1 MTAPPVPQGRGRRRF
16 RAGPLASGSLWV
28 NAVDRSLMPAPY
40 HHCSRCGA
48 GDLET
53 RGPREFV
60 CRACGYKHF
69 LTPIPAAG
77 ALVFDAQGRLLVIRR
92 AHEPGLGKL
101 GLPGGVIEPG
111 ETGEQAAARET
122 FEEVGLRLPPERFRS
137 WLTLPNTYLY
147 QEYLWPTFD
156 LFYAVRLDDPVKLQ
170 PDPAEVSEVLWL
182 PLDDVP
188 LDQFAF
194 TSNAEAVRRWAA
206 AG

>member
-1 MTAPPVPQGRGRRRF
+1 MSFSGLAACLPAALGGCD
-16 RAGPLASGSLWV
+16 RA
-28 NAVDRSLMPAPY
+28 LMPAPY

-48 GDLET
+48 GELET
-53 RGPREFV
+53 RSAREFV

-77 ALVFDAQGRLLVIRR
+77 ALVFDPQGRLLVIRR
-92 AHEPGLGKL
+92 AHEPGFGQL

-122 FEEVGLRLPPERFRS
+122 FEEVGLRLPPERFHP

-147 QEYLWPTFD
+147 QDYLWPTLD
-156 LFYAVRLDDPVKLQ
+156 LFHWVRLEAPVVLQ

-182 PLDDVP
+182 PLSDIP

-194 TSNAEAVRRWAA
+194 TSNAEAVRRWAEQ
-206 AG
+206 GDGR